1 MIYKE
6 RAIRDQPM
14 DMVYL
19 NAWVSVYQFIG
30 GLLLAPIVFNA
41 EVRLLPVRSLWT
53 QCIPDV
59 VFLPQV
65 LHLDQKMS
73 GLECLINGRSELT
86 TDQCHVRPHAQIQ
99 RRKTGG

>member
-41 EVRLLPVRSLWT
+41 EVGCCQCARS
-53 QCIPDV
+53 
-59 VFLPQV
+59 
-65 LHLDQKMS
+65 
-73 GLECLINGRSELT
+73 
-86 TDQCHVRPHAQIQ
+86 
-99 RRKTGG
+99 